1 MSQTDDEVAQG
12 AMAIKEMQE
21 SMNNLLMFSS
31 TITNS
36 IGSIGNNV
44 NILHES
50 YAKTHIQLKEFSR
63 VMDENQ
69 YIIKKLEEESGET
82 RMHMDDIF
90 RKSITQSENTKAF
103 EQELKK
109 NKSASDLAILDLVEK
124 AESNTKLLIDKIK
137 DTELTW
143 EEKLAKIS
151 NDMHSELLVER
162 AASKLDIGSIK
173 DQGDHTHLGE
183 TIFAMKELMNKNRFE
198 EFKDSLDHEE
208 FKIKAR
214 ERILLLEKILNLQVS
229 CNEDLNFQIE
239 SKDKSIQYIYDDL
252 HEKIGTIEQKFIDI
266 NVSNTNLTHKLIE
279 FQKTQDS
286 QSKLMEE
293 ILKNGMSVNNST
305 SYVESSSTG
314 PSISVNKIQEV
325 EKNVI
330 TKVIE
335 YVGKK
340 GKRELKGDVT
350 KEVKEYFEIVDDNK
364 KEDKKE
370 ISLEYLTLGESD
382 RLIKRLSAVE
392 STIMREIPSIKDH
405 VTRLNTEKMS
415 ISQED
420 TINEMK
426 KSIMDL
432 QNELFQMK
440 NISSVAPGTATV
452 ISDPRETIK
461 KALVICH
468 FKWKTVMD
476 TLKSHLFLID
486 TKDTTKGNNDT
497 VRANLAK
504 DKCVT
509 GLKKLYLTLEAV
521 VPTLLITKGTFDE
534 NLSIFYPLLESLTE
548 EVSDILKNNVEALQ
562 IPHAVTLSHV
572 DLYKAEGDE
581 KTVLVDMLQN
591 AIESCYPLLD
601 ERVDK
606 ITMRKRILALEEM
619 ILTKTNKEELAII
632 KQEFRTAVVN
642 KVDSTDFFGALE
654 KKASLTEV
662 MRIKDQILGKIDY
675 LNGIADNKEDNAN
688 AHAPYDPAPLLELTT
703 RFDLVHNQFRDLQKY
718 VTEFVRRDEVEQAMQ
733 ALLNEVKNIRLNS
746 ITPNVLKEGLK
757 LKADATEMKRLID
770 SLSSAVGD
778 GKSKAA
784 AIHAKCLICDKP
796 VKTLATKIISSSQS
810 MGVLPGVDIQGY
822 SKGLDVDKPGSR
834 QQRLTSPERA
844 IRLNNDITILRS
856 TIDLP
861 PISDEE
867 YTRDSTSSKV
877 NKPETTYKNRIRSSV
892 GGGGGPNHQE
902 NTR

>member
-12 AMAIKEMQE
+12 AIAIKEMQE

-31 TITNS
+31 TINNS

-50 YAKTHIQLKEFSR
+50 YAKTHFQLKEFSR

-69 YIIKKLEEESGET
+69 YTIKKLEEESGET
-82 RMHMDDIF
+82 RLYIDDIF
-90 RKSITQSENTKAF
+90 RKSLSNSESTKAF
-103 EQELKK
+103 EEELKK

-124 AESNTKLLIDKIK
+124 SESNTQLLIDKIK

-143 EEKLAKIS
+143 EEKLATVS
-151 NDMHSELLVER
+151 NDLHGELLIER
-162 AASKLDIGSIK
+162 ASSKIDLGAINDPA
-173 DQGDHTHLGE
+173 DHTHLDE
-183 TIFAMKELMNKNRFE
+183 TLIAMKELIHKNTE
-198 EFKDSLDHEE
+198 SEFSDNLEHEE
-208 FKIKAR
+208 FKRIAK
-214 ERILLLEKILNLQVS
+214 ERILILEKILSLQVS

-266 NVSNTNLTHKLIE
+266 NVSNTNLTHKLAE
-279 FQKTQDS
+279 FQKTQDN
-286 QSKLMEE
+286 QTKLMGEL
-293 ILKNGMSVNNST
+293 LKNGVPQISDSV
-305 SYVESSSTG
+305 EA
-314 PSISVNKIQEV
+314 PKKSIEV
-325 EKNVI
+325 EEIKEVENIVI

-335 YVGKK
+335 NDFKK
-340 GKRELKGDVT
+340 GHRDLKG
-350 KEVKEYFEIVDDNK
+350 EISQQVKEYFEIV
-364 KEDKKE
+364 EGDKQVVPEE
-370 ISLEYLTLGESD
+370 ISLDYLTLQESD
-382 RLIKRLSAVE
+382 NLIRRLSAIE
-392 STIMREIPSIKDH
+392 STIMKDLPSIQEH

-426 KSIMDL
+426 KSIIDL
-432 QNELFQMK
+432 QNELFQFK
-440 NISSVAPGTATV
+440 NMNSVASVTSNV
-452 ISDPRETIK
+452 VSDPRETIK
-461 KALVICH
+461 KSLVLCH
-468 FKWKTVMD
+468 FKWKTVCD
-476 TLKSHLFLID
+476 TLKNHISLID
-486 TKDTTKGNNDT
+486 TKDTSGKNGPDNIT
-497 VRANLAK
+497 AELSK
-504 DKCVT
+504 DKFVSS
-509 GLKKLYLTLEAV
+509 LRILLTNLEAL

-534 NLSIFYPLLESLTE
+534 NLSIFYPLLESLSE
-548 EVSDILKNNVEALQ
+548 EANEVLNNNKNNENIQ
-562 IPHAVTLSHV
+562 DAVTLAHI
-572 DLYKAEGDE
+572 DLYRMEGVEE
-581 KTVLVDMLQN
+581 KTKLTELLQD
-591 AIESCYPLLD
+591 AIESSYPLLD

-606 ITMRKRILALEEM
+606 VTMRRRIKALEEM
-619 ILTKTNKEELAII
+619 ILTKTDKEEVSEI
-632 KQEFRTAVVN
+632 KQDFRTAVVN

-675 LNGIADNKEDNAN
+675 LNGIADNKEDNKN
-688 AHAPYDPAPLLELTT
+688 AHVPYDPAPLIELTT

-733 ALLNEVKNIRLNS
+733 ALLNEVKNIRMNS

-757 LKADATEMKRLID
+757 LKADAVEMKRLIE

-796 VKTLATKIISSSQS
+796 VKTLSSKAMSTSQS
-810 MGVLPGVDIQGY
+810 MTVLPGMEVQGY
-822 SKGLDVDKPGSR
+822 SKALDGDKPGSR
-834 QQRLTSPERA
+834 RVSSPDRA
-844 IRLNNDITILRS
+844 VRSSNDISILRS

-861 PISDEE
+861 PITDEE
-867 YTRDSTSSKV
+867 YARESKSSQG

-892 GGGGGPNHQE
+892 GGGGGSNHQE